1 MKLHVDLWWP
11 NGEGQQPL
19 YDVRMEL
26 LDAEGRVVDEAVRRV
41 GFMSVRWEPCE
52 GAPAAADPWVCVV
65 NGRPIFMQG
74 VNWTPIQPTF
84 ADVSD
89 DQYRHLL
96 EIYRDLG
103 CTMVRFWGGAF
114 LEKEIFYGLRDE
126 LGLMLCQEFPLSSS
140 GLDNWPPEDIEA
152 VEEMARIGESYVKR
166 RRHHVSLAVW
176 CGGNEVQ
183 GDRPAD
189 LSHPMLAR
197 LTEVVREHDLG
208 RRYLPTSPS
217 GPSFAADREN
227 FGKGLHWDVH
237 GPWRREGDVGGEWK
251 RYWDENDALF
261 HSEIG
266 APGASSAGVIR
277 RFKGDLPATPGD
289 VSNPLWRRTS
299 WWIEWPEF
307 VSATGREP
315 RDLEEYVE

>member
-1 MKLHVDLWWP
+1 
-11 NGEGQQPL
+11 
-19 YDVRMEL
+19 MEL
-26 LDAEGRVVDEAVRRV
+26 LDAEGRVVDESVRRV

-237 GPWRREGDVGGEWK
+237 GPWRREGDVGGE
-251 RYWDENDALF
+251 
-261 HSEIG
+261 
-266 APGASSAGVIR
+266 
-277 RFKGDLPATPGD
+277 
-289 VSNPLWRRTS
+289 
-299 WWIEWPEF
+299 
-307 VSATGREP
+307 
-315 RDLEEYVE
+315 